1 MFSYRFL
8 LFTYPNHYPA
18 GGMDDVEFKFNYFSD
33 LINKK
38 DDLCLS
44 ENIEIYDFEYDNT
57 LYISNKETILSEFRD
72 YLG

>member
-8 LFTYPNHYPA
+8 LFTYPDYESG
-18 GGMDDVEFKFNYFSD
+18 GGMSDVEFKFNYFSD
-33 LINKK
+33 LINEK
-38 DDLCLS
+38 DDLYLS

-57 LYISNKETILSEFRD
+57 LYISNKETMLSEFRD